1 MSYVVAAPE
10 MMTAAASDLA
20 TIGTN
25 LHAAH
30 AVAAARTLAVIP
42 AAADE
47 VSASI
52 AGLFSQFAQDYQA
65 LAAEAAAFEQQFGHL
80 LAVSAEKYA
89 DDEAVIA
96 EFLQRVINP
105 PYNEFILGEFVQNTI
120 TLEEGLARDVV
131 AMPSLLLD
139 PSIYVQG
146 LTPIALAVTWPVWF
160 PLGVIA
166 SLLYLLTFGP
176 PQPLLGPP
184 D

>member
-1 MSYVVAAPE
+1 MSFVIAEPGV
-10 MMTAAASDLA
+10 MTAAASDVA
-20 TIGTN
+20 TIGSN
-25 LHAAH
+25 LSAAH
-30 AVAAARTLAVIP
+30 VAAAARTAAVIP

-52 AGLFSQFAQDYQA
+52 AGLFSQFAQDFQA
-65 LAAEAAAFEQQFGHL
+65 LAAKASAFEQQFAHL
-80 LAVSAEKYA
+80 LTASAETYA
-89 DDEAVIA
+89 HDEAVIA

-105 PYNEFILGEFVQNTI
+105 PYNELILGEFVQNTI

-139 PSIYVQG
+139 PSIYIQG

-160 PLGVIA
+160 PVGVVA